1 MYIKGGETLDAIS
14 SWGRRFPGIQ
24 WLLCRGVGCAGGP
37 PVTAREL
44 TVRVNSAICNMLSVL
59 LLIKNIYF
67 MVTFC
72 MAVFLLKLILPVIL
86 GLHLPLH
93 GYDACVCVES

>member
-1 MYIKGGETLDAIS
+1 MYIKGCETLDAIS

-44 TVRVNSAICNMLSVL
+44 TVRVKSAICNMLSVL
-59 LLIKNIYF
+59 LLIKKYIFYGY
-67 MVTFC
+67 
-72 MAVFLLKLILPVIL
+72 LLYGRFSFKIDSSRNSWITPSSARL
-86 GLHLPLH
+86 
-93 GYDACVCVES
+93 